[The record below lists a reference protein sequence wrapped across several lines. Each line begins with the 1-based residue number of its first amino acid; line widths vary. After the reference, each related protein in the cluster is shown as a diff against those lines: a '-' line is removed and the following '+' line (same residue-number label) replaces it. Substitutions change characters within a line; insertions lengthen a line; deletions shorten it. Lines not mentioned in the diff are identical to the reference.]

1 MKENK
6 NLEFKS
12 AVTNS
17 FLKTVSAYSN
27 FGEGMILF
35 GVNDDGS
42 VCGIKNLQQTCLDIE
57 NRIND
62 SIIPKP
68 DFEIETDDLQNIIRL
83 INIRDSINHI
93 YIKEK
98 HTGEVIQRLWRWIR
112 QN

>member
-68 DFEIETDDLQNIIRL
+68 DFSNRRYLPSYILLLLFLSEVLLEI
-83 INIRDSINHI
+83 
-93 YIKEK
+93 
-98 HTGEVIQRLWRWIR
+98 
-112 QN
+112 

>member
-1 MKENK
+1 MQRIFTLHLRLSDTINKRNLEVWSKMKENK

-42 VCGIKNLQQTCLDIE
+42 VCGIKIFSRHAWT
-57 NRIND
+57 
-62 SIIPKP
+62 
-68 DFEIETDDLQNIIRL
+68 
-83 INIRDSINHI
+83 
-93 YIKEK
+93 
-98 HTGEVIQRLWRWIR
+98 
-112 QN
+112 

>member
-1 MKENK
+1 
-6 NLEFKS
+6 
-12 AVTNS
+12 
-17 FLKTVSAYSN
+17 
-27 FGEGMILF
+27 MILF

-62 SIIPKP
+62 SILPKP

-83 INIRDSINHI
+83 IIHEGQYKPY

-98 HTGEVIQRLWRWIR
+98 HTGEVIQRPWRWIR